1 MRRWCSL
8 LGFLGLVCLGAAP
21 APSAIAPSPAA
32 PTSPSEPAVANPAP
46 IPSEPSEPPAP
57 PKFVFAP
64 PAYRV
69 LEDAVDPPLYVLD
82 GNVPNGRVLV
92 YLHGYCG
99 DINAIGAFAEA
110 ATTHA
115 TVITLRGDQPCPD
128 KPGRFKWSRDIK
140 GLDQRIQRA
149 LGRVA
154 AQGRVPID
162 RADVTL
168 MGYSQGALRAESL
181 ARFYGGHYRRVV
193 LGGPPERPSPRHFP
207 SALAIAVVGGE
218 KEDTADMQ
226 RGTLDLQS
234 AGKLARFFLL
244 PGVDHGEFG
253 AEGNRVMSEALGF
266 VLAPSPASPASPVN
280 PPNPPPAAPNVAQ
293 R

>member
-1 MRRWCSL
+1 MWRWRSL

-21 APSAIAPSPAA
+21 AVSAIAPSPAA
-32 PTSPSEPAVANPAP
+32 STSPSEPGVASPAP
-46 IPSEPSEPPAP
+46 APSEPP
-57 PKFVFAP
+57 KFAFAP

-69 LEDAVDPPLYVLD
+69 LEDAMDPALYVLD
-82 GNVPNGRVLV
+82 GRVPNGRVLI

-110 ATTHA
+110 ATAHG
-115 TVITLRGDQPCPD
+115 TVITLLGDQPCPD
-128 KPGRFKWSRDIK
+128 RPGRFKWSRDIK

-181 ARFYGGHYRRVV
+181 ARFYGSHYRRVV

-226 RGTLDLQS
+226 RGTQDLQT

-253 AEGNRVMSEALGF
+253 ADGNRVMSEALGF
-266 VLAPSPASPASPVN
+266 VLAPTPSPVN
-280 PPNPPPAAPNVAQ
+280 PPNPPPVAPNVAQ